1 MFFKILKLFTLFFLA
16 FFCFFLTLDVI
27 YPLNLDA
34 LKKDESKVVFYS
46 NGEILRIKLASDG
59 TLRFYTKNVPDV
71 LKQSVVLFE
80 DKYFYYH
87 FGINPLSIIRAAI
100 HNINHKNR
108 IGASTLTMQV
118 ARMLS
123 QNERTYA
130 NKIREIFVA
139 LQLEW
144 RFSKDEIL
152 NFYFNLAPYGGN
164 IQGVK
169 AASLSYFQKDL
180 DELSYAQMALLSTIP
195 KNPNKN
201 RLDRRSN
208 INILKNR
215 VIKMLYKA
223 NIIDKNAF
231 IRAQNE
237 PFQNTRKSLPYNA
250 PDFSDVAI
258 KNGLKDTNLSLKMQQ
273 NLQNV
278 LKTSMLALR
287 EKNANNAAG
296 IIIDNTKMSVIAFVG
311 SHDEL
316 ANDGKNSALNM
327 KRNVGSTLKPFIF
340 SLGLDS
346 GLITP
351 KKELIDT
358 QITLNEYT
366 PRNFN
371 NSFIGIVS
379 ASDALRFSLN
389 IPFVSLNEKLGE
401 NSLFELMQKANLVDE
416 KKEFY
421 GASIVLGS
429 SEISL
434 LNLAHLYTIYANK
447 GMLKPLEFAGELV
460 NGQKDEMFLISEQS
474 AFLTAEILSNASRT
488 YLGNAWQYAQNTPRI
503 AFKTGTSYGTRDIYA
518 VGVNQNY
525 TIAVWIG
532 NFNAQKM
539 IGLTGLKD
547 ASKVIF
553 DMFKLISLNE
563 NLSFM
568 RKPSG
573 IKSEKICL
581 DAFSLKECKNEQ
593 DDEIIEGVKPL
604 SQCENMRSEEL
615 DFLIKNEILTKLEL
629 SQSPCKE
636 HLRDKK
642 PVFSSPYA
650 NENIIAFNE
659 VSKIM
664 VKCYAFL
671 GDEIF
676 LKIDDNEFIKVESG
690 SENIVSLPLGEH
702 TLKCLDENS
711 NLTQIDIK
719 IRR

>member
-1 MFFKILKLFTLFFLA
+1 M
-16 FFCFFLTLDVI
+16 TLDVI